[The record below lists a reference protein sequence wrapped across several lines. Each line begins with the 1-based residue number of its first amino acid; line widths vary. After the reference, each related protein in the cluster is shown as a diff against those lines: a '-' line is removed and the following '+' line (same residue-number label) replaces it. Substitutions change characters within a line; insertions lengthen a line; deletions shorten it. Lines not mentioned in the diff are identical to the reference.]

1 VLNASGLRKLL
12 VIDQETYFVDLT
24 VDLPGTPVRVFDTAS
39 SVVVFSTKDARTY
52 AKSFAKADLGL

>member
-1 VLNASGLRKLL
+1 